1 MQVSIIQ
8 LFDMTI
14 PFGTNVRDTEYSMV
28 VAHERNFT
36 ARLIARNC
44 ASADRHDAGA
54 PRRRVEKPGAQIEA
68 VSRDAEHR
76 ARNKSAK
83 QSDGHERMNVGPGMG
98 MARMETLEIAFI
110 GNLQMS
116 VLTTSTVR

>member
-1 MQVSIIQ
+1 MSGESSGWACEVPTEPRDNMQVSIIQ

-14 PFGTNVRDTEYSMV
+14 PFWHKCSRHRIFHGRRARTK
-28 VAHERNFT
+28 FT

-83 QSDGHERMNVGPGMG
+83 QSD
-98 MARMETLEIAFI
+98 
-110 GNLQMS
+110 
-116 VLTTSTVR
+116 